1 MLTSLAPRPRDALF
15 YILIDPRPA
24 GPALGAFQGQPIA
37 AAVIDRDA
45 RRYVFAGIM
54 PRTRSGQYDLAVLR
68 PGEWI
73 VEPGLIYRRDSASAA
88 AVRTVAAIER
98 QGAA

>member
-1 MLTSLAPRPRDALF
+1 MLTSLAPRHRDALL

-45 RRYVFAGIM
+45 RHYVFAGIM
-54 PRTRSGQYDLAVLR
+54 PRTRSGQYDLAALR

-73 VEPGLIYRRDSASAA
+73 VEPGLIYRRDGTSTA
-88 AVRTVAAIER
+88 AVDRVAASGGR
-98 QGAA
+98 RAA